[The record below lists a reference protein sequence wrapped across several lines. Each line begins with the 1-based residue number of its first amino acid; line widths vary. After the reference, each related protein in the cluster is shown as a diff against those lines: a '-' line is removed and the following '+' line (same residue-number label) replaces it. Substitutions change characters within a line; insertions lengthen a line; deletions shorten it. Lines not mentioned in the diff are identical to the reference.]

1 MAIEGSVDEHDLE
14 IAGAIQRALLPTTC
28 PRCSH
33 GRVSAGHR
41 MQTSVGGDF
50 YDFPNAGPGK
60 LGLLIGD
67 VMGHGVSAG
76 LLMAM
81 IVGLLR
87 RESQKV
93 ADPLAAARLIND
105 HLHEVGEA
113 VDHALIC
120 TFFYGVMDIERRT
133 LDFVNAG
140 HPAPIVCNRETCLI
154 SGLSATC
161 AVLGAVG
168 SDGIEASSHTFSDED
183 RITLYTDGIPDAQS
197 PSGERFGQRRLH
209 QVASDNIELS
219 SADLIKEIFD
229 AVDRFSQGLPMTDDQ
244 SIVAIDFGVGAEAS
258 NGNPLSM
265 Q

>member
-1 MAIEGSVDEHDLE
+1 MAVEGSIDEHDLE

-28 PRCSH
+28 PRCPH

-41 MQTSVGGDF
+41 MQASVGGDF
-50 YDFPNAGPGK
+50 YDFPDAGPGK

-105 HLHEVGEA
+105 RLYEVGQA
-113 VDHALIC
+113 VDHALLC
-120 TFFYGVMDIERRT
+120 TFFYGVMDLKNRT
-133 LDFVNAG
+133 LEFVNAG

-161 AVLGAVG
+161 TVLGAVD
-168 SDGIEASSHTFSDED
+168 SDDLEASTHTFSDED
-183 RITLYTDGIPDAQS
+183 RITLYTDGIPDAQN
-197 PSGERFGQRRLH
+197 PSGERFGERRLH
-209 QVASDNIELS
+209 RIASDSLELS
-219 SADLIKEIFD
+219 SADLIKRIFD
-229 AVDRFSQGLPMTDDQ
+229 AVDEFAQGLPMTDDQ
-244 SIVAIDFGVGAEAS
+244 SIVTIDFGARAHGS
-258 NGNPLSM
+258 NGPVDMS
-265 Q
+265 